1 MRLVVFHPA
10 SFTLGGIIGEDATR
24 PPVEEVEMTPIS
36 LSKTEGWFKFKDAYV
51 VLRFSKK
58 RDNVEVYV
66 IEGDTITG
74 RHMFPGGLVIC
85 TASIVVKEVD
95 ICSQLSEVVKNYQ
108 DLLTQYELVERAKAT
123 RILND
128 QLVPSMPKEFNVLVH
143 ALTRKVL
150 ESRIVKT
157 FYIRTGSGEA
167 LLGIYC
173 YEGGYYAKC
182 EESITNELTR
192 IASDSNLL
200 DIRLVP
206 TLVGTVVENIKVR
219 TKTQFSPLKKCLLFK
234 NKVFCWD
241 PFLDTKDIEKALV
254 DPSPDLIV
262 MHRIPWELKPE
273 ILKNARPGL
282 LKYVP
287 PQSQEDIVE
296 LFKALAPKSFK
307 AFLDW
312 VRKPGEDEKDAYPR
326 VALLLEIIG
335 YTLYPHDYPLHKAI
349 LLVGEG
355 SNGKTT
361 YLKLIERILT
371 MENIASVSLTEL
383 DPDKHR
389 FAAADLYGKLANLAS
404 EPGRGAFDPNRFK
417 MATGEDPMPF
427 ERKHRD
433 RFLGHNYAKMIFSAN
448 ELPQVKE
455 DTYAFWRRWIV
466 IEFPNQFPLDPGF
479 FERTFTPDEIEVII
493 LLSLHAFRL
502 VLERRGFSE
511 SGVEDVREEWLSRSN
526 PVYKVVRRMLNDGVI
541 EFAADGFIV
550 KKDLYELYKRYVQLM
565 RDEGYEVDVL
575 DQKDFTRY
583 LTRYFPVRTGDKRV
597 EGRKKHVYLGIRIK
611 NYEKAREL
619 VGVLETPQGLV

>member
-1 MRLVVFHPA
+1 
-10 SFTLGGIIGEDATR
+10 
-24 PPVEEVEMTPIS
+24 MTPAVPTAPENTVEKAVIKPS
-36 LSKTEGWFKFKDAYV
+36 VRELKPLTLTRSEGWFKLGDAYI

-58 RDNVEVYV
+58 ENSVEVFV
-66 IEGDTITG
+66 IEGDTVAG
-74 RHMFPGGLVIC
+74 RYSFPGGIVLC
-85 TASIVVKEVD
+85 STPIVVEGIDV
-95 ICSQLSEVVKNYQ
+95 CSQLSEVVKNYQ
-108 DLLTQYELVERAKAT
+108 DLLVQYELIERARAS

-157 FYIRTGSGEA
+157 FYIRSGSGEA

-173 YEGGYYAKC
+173 YEDGYYANC

-206 TLVGTVVENIKVR
+206 TVVGTVVKNIEIR
-219 TKTQFSPLKKCLLFK
+219 TKTQFNPLKKFLTFK

-241 PFLDTKDIEKALV
+241 PFLDTKDVEKALV
-254 DPSPDLIV
+254 DPSPELV
-262 MHRIPWELKPE
+262 VTHRIPWKLKPE

-282 LKYVP
+282 LKYIP

-312 VRKPGEDEKDAYPR
+312 VKKPGEDEKDAYPR
-326 VALLLEIIG
+326 VVLLLEIIG
-335 YTLYPHDYPLHKAI
+335 YTLYPHEYPFHKAV

-371 MENIASVSLTEL
+371 KENIASVSLTEL
-383 DPDKHR
+383 DPNVNR
-389 FAAADLYGKLANLAS
+389 FASADLYGKLANLAS
-404 EPGRGAFDPNRFK
+404 EPGKGMFDPNRFK

-427 ERKHRD
+427 ERKHKD
-433 RFLGHNYAKMIFSAN
+433 RFLGHNYAKMIFTAN

-455 DTYAFWRRWIV
+455 DVYAFWRRWIV
-466 IEFPNQFPLDPGF
+466 IEFPNRFGPDPTF

-493 LLSLHAFRL
+493 LLALHAFRL

-526 PVYKVVRRMLNDGVI
+526 PVYRVVKRMLDDGII
-541 EFAADGFIV
+541 ELDPKGVVV
-550 KKDLYELYKRYVQLM
+550 KSDLYQLYKKYVDILN
-565 RDEGYEVDVL
+565 DEGYELPVL
-575 DQKDFTRY
+575 EQKDFTRS
-583 LTRYFPVRTGDKRV
+583 LTRYFPVKSGVTRIAGKSRN
-597 EGRKKHVYLGIRIK
+597 VYFGVKIK
-611 NYEKAREL
+611 NYDKALEL
-619 VGVLETPQGLV
+619 AGRLETPKGL

>member
-1 MRLVVFHPA
+1 MP
-10 SFTLGGIIGEDATR
+10 GGPEDT
-24 PPVEEVEMTPIS
+24 VEKADIKPSVRELKPLA
-36 LSKTEGWFKFKDAYV
+36 LSKQEGWFKLGDAYI

-58 RDNVEVYV
+58 ENNVEVFV
-66 IEGDTITG
+66 IEGDTVAG
-74 RHMFPGGLVIC
+74 RYSFPGGIVLC
-85 TASIVVKEVD
+85 STPIVVEGIDV
-95 ICSQLSEVVKNYQ
+95 CSQLSEVVKNYQ
-108 DLLTQYELVERAKAT
+108 DLLVQYELIERARAS
-123 RILND
+123 RVLND

-157 FYIRTGSGEA
+157 FYIRSGSGEV

-173 YEGGYYAKC
+173 YENGYYANC

-200 DIRLVP
+200 DVRLVP
-206 TLVGTVVENIKVR
+206 AIVGTVVKNIEIR
-219 TKTQFSPLKKCLLFK
+219 TKTQFNPLKKCLTFK
-234 NKVFCWD
+234 NRVFCWD
-241 PFLDTKDIEKALV
+241 PFLDTKDIERSLV
-254 DPSPDLIV
+254 DPSPELV
-262 MHRIPWELKPE
+262 VTHRIPWELKPE

-282 LKYVP
+282 LKYIP

-312 VRKPGEDEKDAYPR
+312 VKKPGEDEKDAYPR
-326 VALLLEIIG
+326 VVLLLEIIG
-335 YTLYPHDYPLHKAI
+335 YTLYPHEYPLHKAV

-371 MENIASVSLTEL
+371 KENIASVSLTEL
-383 DPDKHR
+383 DPNVNR
-389 FAAADLYGKLANLAS
+389 FASADLYGKLANLAS
-404 EPGRGAFDPNRFK
+404 EPGKGMFDPNRFK

-427 ERKHRD
+427 ERKHKD
-433 RFLGHNYAKMIFSAN
+433 RFLGYNYAKMIFTAN

-455 DTYAFWRRWIV
+455 DTYAYWRRWIV
-466 IEFPNQFPLDPGF
+466 IEFPNRFDPDPTF
-479 FERTFTPDEIEVII
+479 FERTFTPDEIEAII
-493 LLSLHAFRL
+493 VLALHAFRL

-526 PVYKVVRRMLNDGVI
+526 PVYKVIRRMLDDGVI
-541 EFAADGFIV
+541 EFATDGFIV

-575 DQKDFTRY
+575 EQKDFTRY

-597 EGRKKHVYLGIRIK
+597 EGKKKHVYLGVRIK
-611 NYEKAREL
+611 NYAKALEL
-619 VGVLETPQGLV
+619 AGSLETPQGLL

>member
-1 MRLVVFHPA
+1 
-10 SFTLGGIIGEDATR
+10 
-24 PPVEEVEMTPIS
+24 MTPAVPTAPENSVEKAVIKPS
-36 LSKTEGWFKFKDAYV
+36 VRELKPLALTRSEGWFKLGDAYI

-58 RDNVEVYV
+58 ENNVEVFV
-66 IEGDTITG
+66 IEGDTVAG
-74 RHMFPGGLVIC
+74 RYSFPGGLVFC
-85 TASIVVKEVD
+85 TSPIVVEGIDV
-95 ICSQLSEVVKNYQ
+95 CSQLSEVVKNYQ
-108 DLLTQYELVERAKAT
+108 DLLVQYELIERARAS

-128 QLVPSMPKEFNVLVH
+128 QLVPSMPKEFNILIH

-157 FYIRTGSGEA
+157 FYIRSGSGEA

-173 YEGGYYAKC
+173 YEDGYYANC

-206 TLVGTVVENIKVR
+206 TVVGMVVKNIEVR
-219 TKTQFSPLKKCLLFK
+219 TKTRFNPLRKCLLFK

-254 DPSPDLIV
+254 DPNPELV
-262 MHRIPWELKPE
+262 VTHRIPWELKPE

-312 VRKPGEDEKDAYPR
+312 VKKPGEDEANAYSR
-326 VALLLEIIG
+326 VVLLLEVIG
-335 YTLYPHDYPLHKAI
+335 YTLYPHEYPLHKAT

-371 MENIASVSLTEL
+371 KENIASVSLTEL
-383 DPDKHR
+383 DPNVNR
-389 FAAADLYGKLANLAS
+389 FASADLYGKLANLAS
-404 EPGRGAFDPNRFK
+404 EPGKGMFDPNRFK

-427 ERKHRD
+427 ERKHKD
-433 RFLGHNYAKMIFSAN
+433 RFLGYNYAKMIFTAN

-466 IEFPNQFPLDPGF
+466 IEFPNRFDPDPTF

-493 LLSLHAFRL
+493 LLALHAFRL
-502 VLERRGFSE
+502 VLERKAFSE

-526 PVYKVVRRMLNDGVI
+526 PVYKVIRRMLDDGVI
-541 EFAADGFIV
+541 EFATDGFIV

-575 DQKDFTRY
+575 EQKDFTRY

-597 EGRKKHVYLGIRIK
+597 EGKKKHVYLGVRIK
-611 NYEKAREL
+611 NYAKALEL
-619 VGVLETPQGLV
+619 AGSLETPQGLP